1 MFSLP
6 LFHRFEGRECLV
18 IGGGL
23 TASRKLRWLVRTGA
37 SITVLAPEIL
47 PEIVAL
53 QEHHN
58 VRLLQ
63 QAFTPDAL
71 HRDLAL
77 IICATNADGVSEQA
91 HAIAAPRGQWINCV
105 DRTDLCNV
113 IFPAIVDR
121 WPILVAVS
129 SMGQS
134 PTLSR
139 TVRGWLEQRLPMGLG
154 KLADLAGRLRDVTK
168 ERLPDVDT
176 RKAFW
181 EQVFSGPAADAAIND
196 DLGKAE
202 HLALQQLQQSQ
213 ENALT
218 GRIVLVGAGPGDAD
232 LITIRGMRAIQSADV
247 LLYDKLANPD
257 LLNYARRD
265 AEIID
270 VGKQGPRDGEE
281 SMPRR
286 GGTEVQQQINT
297 LILNEANQGK
307 TVVRL
312 KGGDPYIFG
321 RGGEEQLIAQQA
333 NIEFEVVPGV
343 TAAMGA
349 ASYCGIPL
357 THRGLS
363 QSVRF
368 VTGHRVEQTSELDWP
383 ELARSDQTLV
393 IYMGLVGIDQILGQ
407 LIAAGRAAT
416 TPAVLIENA
425 TLSNQRAVFASV
437 DTLAEAVAKQQVTG
451 PSIII
456 VGEVVSLAPG
466 YSDSKV
472 PDRG

>member
-1 MFSLP
+1 MFYLP
-6 LFHRFEGRECLV
+6 LFHRLEGRECLV

-23 TASRKLRWLVRTGA
+23 TASRKLRWLTRTGA
-37 SITVLAPEIL
+37 NITVLAPDIL
-47 PEIVAL
+47 PEIAAL
-53 QEHHN
+53 EEQPN
-58 VRLLQ
+58 VRLQ
-63 QAFTPDAL
+63 RQAFYPEAL
-71 HRDLAL
+71 HKDLAL
-77 IICATNADGVSEQA
+77 IICATNAEGVSEHA
-91 HAIAAPRGQWINCV
+91 HAIAYPRGQWINCV

-121 WPILVAVS
+121 WPILVAIS

-139 TVRGWLEQRLPMGLG
+139 TVRGWLEQRLPLGLG
-154 KLADLAGRLRDVTK
+154 KLADLAGRLRDVAK
-168 ERLPDVDT
+168 QDLPDVDT

-181 EQVFSGPAADAAIND
+181 EQVFSGASADAAMQND
-196 DLGKAE
+196 LAKAE
-202 HLALQQLQQSQ
+202 ALALQQLHETSR
-213 ENALT
+213 A

-232 LITIRGMRAIQSADV
+232 LITLRGMRAIQNADV
-247 LLYDKLANPD
+247 LLYDKLANPE

-265 AEIID
+265 AEMID
-270 VGKQGPRDGEE
+270 VGKQGPRDGNKTTA
-281 SMPRR
+281 RR
-286 GGTEVQQQINT
+286 GGTEMQREINAVM
-297 LILNEANQGK
+297 LDEAKQGK

-321 RGGEEQLIAQQA
+321 RGGEEQEIAQQA
-333 NIEFEVVPGV
+333 DIEFEVIPGI

-368 VTGHRVEQTSELDWP
+368 VTGHRVEQTADVDWS

-393 IYMGLVGIDQILGQ
+393 IYMGLVGIEKIMGQ
-407 LIAAGRAAT
+407 LVAAGRSAK
-416 TPAVLIENA
+416 TPAALIENA
-425 TLSNQRAVFASV
+425 TLGSQRTVFAAL
-437 DTLAEAVAKQQVTG
+437 DALASEVLRLGITG

-456 VGEVVSLAPG
+456 VGEVVALAPD
-466 YSDSKV
+466 Y
-472 PDRG
+472 PAQQA